1 MTTVITSTQ
10 KPSPT
15 SSSGYK
21 PVSGGMSGSG
31 KTTKYWDCCKASCS
45 WDGKGSKTGPVDTC
59 GKNGITLVDDNTKS
73 SCDGGDGY
81 MCNSNQPWAVNDDL
95 AYGFAAASIAGSS
108 ENAWCCTCMELTF
121 TNTAIAGKKMV
132 VQVTNTGGDLGANH
146 FDLQVP
152 GGGVGLFNG
161 CTAQWGAPAD
171 GWGLRY
177 GGIQSLSDCN
187 SLPAPLQAGC
197 KFRFGWFKNA
207 DNPLMT
213 FKEVTCPSELVSR
226 TGCSRV

>member
-59 GKNGITLVDDNTKS
+59 GKNGITLVDDSTKS

-132 VQVTNTGGDLGANH
+132 VQVTNTGGDFGANH

-177 GGIQSLSDCN
+177 GGIQSLSECN